1 MADPARARR
10 LAKRVRTLVASAVE
24 HEISDPRLELVTFT
38 DAKMTVDLREVT
50 LYYTVRGASIADEP
64 DTAGV
69 AEAFAEVA
77 GQLRGLVGARLGVK
91 FTPSLK
97 FVLDTV
103 PDTVAQME
111 ELVRKAREA
120 DEATR
125 KVAAAARPA
134 GEANPYREEALDE
147 ES

>member
-24 HEISDPRLELVTFT
+24 LEIPDPRLELVTFT
-38 DAKMTVDLREVT
+38 DAKMTADLREVT
-50 LYYTVRGASIADEP
+50 LYYTVRGASITDEP
-64 DTAGV
+64 DTAGA

-97 FVLDTV
+97 FELDTV

-120 DEATR
+120 DEAAR
-125 KVAAAARPA
+125 KVAAGARPA
-134 GEANPYREEALDE
+134 GDENPYREEALDE
-147 ES
+147 EH